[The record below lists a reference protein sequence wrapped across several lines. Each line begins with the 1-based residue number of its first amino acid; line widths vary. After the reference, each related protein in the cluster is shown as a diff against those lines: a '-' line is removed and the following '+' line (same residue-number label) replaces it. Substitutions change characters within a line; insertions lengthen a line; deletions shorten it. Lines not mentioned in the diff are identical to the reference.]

1 MTRER
6 EGSRRRES
14 VRGLVWLKDR
24 HIGLKALWCT
34 VKLWVG
40 RRLYWKRAIDRLGI
54 KEMATETMV
63 GV

>member
-14 VRGLVWLKDR
+14 VRGLVWLKDGY
-24 HIGLKALWCT
+24 IGLKALWCT
-34 VKLWVG
+34 VKLWVR
-40 RRLYWKRAIDRLGI
+40 RRLHWKRAIDRLGI